1 MAITDLLASFV
12 KAYNE
17 KDAKIIKRAPFV
29 ITWGAAPP
37 ASFVLSCS
45 PRIAQELSRSLSC
58 SARGASR
65 PNATMWLVASCSSG
79 KSQRSGAHRLHSP
92 ASVLEPGCAAVML
105 DSVF

>member
-1 MAITDLLASFV
+1 MASEGGIIESAGEPKKGAICDHLGSSATGVFRLVLFPQNRARVVSF
-12 KAYNE
+12 
-17 KDAKIIKRAPFV
+17 
-29 ITWGAAPP
+29 
-37 ASFVLSCS
+37 FVLF
-45 PRIAQELSRSLSC
+45 R
-58 SARGASR
+58 ARGASR